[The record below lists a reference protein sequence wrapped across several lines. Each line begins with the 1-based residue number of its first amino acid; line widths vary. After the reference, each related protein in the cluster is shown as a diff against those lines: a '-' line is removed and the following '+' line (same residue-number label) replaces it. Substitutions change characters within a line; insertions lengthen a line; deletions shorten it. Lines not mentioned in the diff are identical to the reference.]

1 MLQLLKQLHPVLTRQ
16 LPLQHGSAKL
26 AKRCS
31 HAGHDVRAAHAVHA
45 AHDVRAEHAVRAAHD
60 VRAEHAV
67 FAAHQCVL
75 PAVCTA
81 RHGV

>member
-1 MLQLLKQLHPVLTRQ
+1 MLQLLKQLHPVQTRQ

-26 AKRCS
+26 AQRCS
-31 HAGHDVRAAHAVHA
+31 HAGHAVRA
-45 AHDVRAEHAVRAAHD
+45 AHDVRAEHAVFAAHD